1 MTSLSTLACR
11 IPNLH
16 PRYPPLQP
24 QHLLHPT
31 LLLRLLL
38 LNLVSTSTKFESA
51 QVIEPLAIDP
61 TLVEPLAVETIA
73 AESTAHEACVR
84 YFDVA
89 LTRWGNLILDH
100 LEAHKDR
107 MSLMEAKISH
117 LEARLTMRM
126 NKLKNFPL

>member
-1 MTSLSTLACR
+1 MF
-11 IPNLH
+11 
-16 PRYPPLQP
+16 
-24 QHLLHPT
+24 
-31 LLLRLLL
+31 LRLLL

-73 AESTAHEACVR
+73 AESTAHEACVH

-100 LEAHKDR
+100 LEAHENK
-107 MSLMEAKISH
+107 MSHMEAKISH
-117 LEARLTMRM
+117 LEARLAC
-126 NKLKNFPL
+126 NE